1 MSDEQ
6 FHEFHLD
13 GKQMVF
19 LFMASTVVAV
29 VIFLCGVM
37 VGRGVRASRVDPV
50 VGLAA
55 ASADQASEVD
65 SAEPPTD
72 VDPSQASPNIPN
84 EFSYPRRL
92 QGDSPAPERIRQTPP
107 EAARNEPAPPPVPEE
122 PSRAPKPEA
131 RTNQDSRVEDA
142 KAATAGLVEPPG
154 AGYSVQVASVPKR
167 DDAEAIG
174 KTLLAKRYPA
184 FITSTPTGPKLYRV
198 RVGKYST
205 LKAAKDVEERLK
217 KIEKFQ
223 DAWTVP
229 R

>member
-37 VGRGVRASRVDPV
+37 VGRGVRASRVEPV
-50 VGLAA
+50 LE
-55 ASADQASEVD
+55 ASPSSEVD
-65 SAEPPTD
+65 SAEPPPD
-72 VDPSQASPNIPN
+72 VDPSQTSPNIPN
-84 EFSYPRRL
+84 EFSYAERL
-92 QGDSPAPERIRQTPP
+92 RGDSPAPEHIRQTPP
-107 EAARNEPAPPPVPEE
+107 GAARNEAPPPVPEE
-122 PSRAPKPEA
+122 PSPAPKPEA
-131 RTNQDSRVEDA
+131 RTNQESRMTEDA
-142 KAATAGLVEPPG
+142 KAATTSLVEPSG

-167 DDAEAIG
+167 SDAEAIG

-184 FITSTPTGPKLYRV
+184 FITSTPTGPKLFRV
-198 RVGKYST
+198 RVGKYPT
-205 LKAAKDVEERLK
+205 LKDAKDVEERLK
-217 KIEKFQ
+217 KTEKFR

>member
-50 VGLAA
+50 VDLAA
-55 ASADQASEVD
+55 ASEDQASAVD
-65 SAEPPTD
+65 SAEPAPD
-72 VDPSQASPNIPN
+72 VDPPPASPNIPDD
-84 EFSYPRRL
+84 FSYPRRL
-92 QGDSPAPERIRQTPP
+92 QSESPAPEPIRQTPP
-107 EAARNEPAPPPVPEE
+107 GSARNEPPPPVPEE
-122 PSRAPKPEA
+122 PAPAPKLEA
-131 RTNQDSRVEDA
+131 RTNQDSRVKEDA

-154 AGYSVQVASVPKR
+154 PGYSVQVASVQKLS
-167 DDAEAIG
+167 DAEAIG
-174 KTLLAKRYPA
+174 NTLVAKRYPA
-184 FITSTPTGPKLYRV
+184 FITSTPTAPKLHRV
-198 RVGKYST
+198 RVGKYPT
-205 LKAAKDVEERLK
+205 LKDAKDVEERLK
-217 KIEKFQ
+217 KIEKFR

>member
-37 VGRGVRASRVDPV
+37 VGRGVRAGRVDPV
-50 VGLAA
+50 VDLAA
-55 ASADQASEVD
+55 EEKASEVD
-65 SAEPPTD
+65 SAEAPPD

-84 EFSYPRRL
+84 EFSYDRRL
-92 QGDSPAPERIRQTPP
+92 RSDSPAPEPIRQTPP
-107 EAARNEPAPPPVPEE
+107 ESARNEPATPPVPEV
-122 PSRAPKPEA
+122 PSPAPKPEP
-131 RTNQDSRVEDA
+131 RTNKESRVREDA
-142 KAATAGLVEPPG
+142 TAATTGLVEPSG
-154 AGYSVQVASVPKR
+154 AGYSVQVASVPKLS
-167 DDAEAIG
+167 DAEAIG
-174 KTLLAKRYPA
+174 KTLLAKRYPV

-198 RVGKYST
+198 RVGKYPT
-205 LKAAKDVEERLK
+205 LKDAKDVEERLK
-217 KIEKFQ
+217 KIEKFR